1 MTSRIS
7 LPRPLLLELMDS
19 ATHVLLCAPTGY
31 GKTHLL
37 RAYRDQRGLA
47 LLQATTRMS
56 AASVVEAAQGGGTV
70 LVDDAHLLPEEVV
83 EQLLHLD
90 PAECRVVL
98 SLRHTYYRRMGRLV
112 LNHEVTLLGTS
123 ELRFSKDEM
132 LRLGV
137 PQSQV
142 QDVMARTLGWPAL
155 VVLEMHPLISSTDFL
170 EELYAELPPAYQEL
184 VATAATLDTWAMQLM
199 LMPDQVRL
207 RGLLNTGFPIIQDG
221 STLEM
226 HPSVRSFVLHQI
238 GAEVTTLVA
247 EQNMILD
254 QLLADKTSALPS
266 RIAAIQ
272 TFFSQGNDDDL
283 HASQKVALLS
293 SIPLEQMPPKLRDD
307 YVYYLV
313 ITSDHEKAG
322 RVLLYQR
329 EFGTPSTRTYAF
341 LGRAA
346 SRRNDLVGWKDALRR
361 ARELVAGDDD
371 EIRCFILSSDL
382 ELRLGHLK
390 EALRDAE
397 RAYEVASRA
406 GNLELLSFALLTLMY
421 ARQMNGNLPGAIR
434 AGQEA
439 LQINATQGHKYVR
452 QSSALHSRMADV
464 MKDIGWH
471 EQALAH
477 IQGGLNLQLVT
488 PHPSIPYLYSTRGLI
503 YVELRDYE
511 EAIRSFGTSL
521 ELFEMERNMVGS
533 LIPRAYTVYAL
544 YRTGQFGQIYQH
556 VQAMR
561 EFSKAYAD
569 VDQVELLAYAP
580 LVEGIWHLTKGDDQ
594 RALDAF
600 EQVTYEPLA
609 TYDSVLLTQLFI
621 IQQRRRLGTLT
632 ELQVRGLVALM
643 DARQTERDS
652 TAAAYAADFREALSA
667 CLNYGI
673 EPSRFQRLL
682 DGLHAPVLSLRRPEN
697 HIVLQTMGNVS
708 LKVNGQVFRTDS
720 RSHYPVYV
728 FAYLLYHQ
736 GWVTGEALADE
747 FHAKTRDPR
756 KSAQQSFTG
765 LRKLLEKADVELT
778 KILSDQRDSRGYCVQ
793 AVENIIIE
801 ADFLDYLKKFVPT
814 NPQTDELELML
825 VQFQPFLPSVGNRFA
840 DDMNERLN
848 DQVVEVSLHLSG
860 VYAAEGNVKRATRVV
875 LLGLKHVP
883 DPQLVERYAE
893 LRQALESERSLPHLS
908 DDDDEDLVFGR
919 SVSSA
924 IAMLEHTAEGE
935 R

>member
-1 MTSRIS
+1 MASRIS
-7 LPRPLLLELMDS
+7 LSRPLLLELMDS

-37 RAYRDQRGLA
+37 RAYRDQAGVP
-47 LLQATTRMS
+47 LLEATPRMS
-56 AASVVEAAQGGGTV
+56 AASIMEAAQGSGVV
-70 LVDDAHLLPEEVV
+70 LVDQAHLLAEEVV
-83 EQLLHLD
+83 EQLLHLN

-98 SLRHTYYRRMGRLV
+98 ALRHTYYRRMGRLV
-112 LNHEVTLLGTS
+112 LNHQVTLLGSS

-132 LRLGV
+132 LRFGV

-142 QDVMARTLGWPAL
+142 HDVMARTLGWPAL
-155 VVLEMHPLISSTDFL
+155 VVLEMHPLLSSTDFL
-170 EELYAELPPAYQEL
+170 EELYLDLPPAYQEL

-199 LMPDQVRL
+199 LMPDQLRL

-238 GAEVTTLVA
+238 GAEVATVVA

-254 QLLADKTSALPS
+254 QLLADKLSPLPS

-293 SIPLEQMPPKLRDD
+293 SIPIEQMPSKLRDD

-313 ITSDHEKAG
+313 ITSDHEKAD

-329 EFGTPSTRTYAF
+329 EFGTPSTRTYVF

-346 SRRNDLVGWKDALRR
+346 SRRNDLVGWKEALRR
-361 ARELVAGDDD
+361 ARELVASDDD

-382 ELRLGHLK
+382 ELRLGHLP

-397 RAYEVASRA
+397 RAYEAASRA

-503 YVELRDYE
+503 YVELRNYE
-511 EAIRSFGTSL
+511 EALESFSTSL
-521 ELFEMERNMVGS
+521 ELFEMERNLVGS
-533 LIPRAYTVYAL
+533 LIPRAYSTYVL
-544 YRTGQFGQIYQH
+544 YRMGRFGEIHQH
-556 VQAMR
+556 VQAIHD
-561 EFSKAYAD
+561 FSKAYSD
-569 VDQVELLAYAP
+569 VDQVELLAYVP
-580 LVEGIWHLTKGDDQ
+580 LVNGIWHLVQGNDQ
-594 RALDAF
+594 RALEAF

-609 TYDSVLLTQLFI
+609 TYDSVLITQLFI
-621 IQQRRRLGTLT
+621 IQQRSRLGTLT
-632 ELQVRGLVALM
+632 AAQVSRLVSLM
-643 DARQTERDS
+643 DARQTESDF
-652 TAAAYAADFREALSA
+652 TLAAYAADFKEALTA

-673 EPSRFQRLL
+673 EKERFQRLL
-682 DGLHAPVLSLRRPEN
+682 DGVNAPVHSLRRPEN

-728 FAYLLYHQ
+728 FTYLLYCQ
-736 GWVTGEALADE
+736 DWVTAETLGDE
-747 FHAKTRDPR
+747 FHANNRDRR

-778 KILSDQRDSRGYCVQ
+778 KILSEQRDSRGYCVQ
-793 AVENIIIE
+793 PVDNIIIE
-801 ADFLDYLKKFVPT
+801 ADFLNYLKKFLPS

-848 DQVVEVSLHLSG
+848 DQVVEVALHLAD
-860 VYAAEGNVKRATRVV
+860 VYMAEGNVKRATRVV
-875 LLGLKHVP
+875 LLALKHVP
-883 DPQLVERYAE
+883 DPQLVERYTQ
-893 LRQALESERSLPHLS
+893 LREALESKRSLPHLG
-908 DDDDEDLVFGR
+908 DDDDEDLLFGR

-924 IAMLEHTAEGE
+924 IAMLEYTE
-935 R
+935 RDH